1 MGDIKAIETYYK
13 GYRFRSRLE
22 ARWAVFFDALGV
34 RYEYEPEG
42 YYTQYGGYLPDF
54 YLPGSSCFVEIK
66 GVGAFNISLDGENA
80 LMTAGRE
87 SPNRFA
93 AFMHDVYKD
102 HPVLICFGDPWDAFL
117 TKQHGGNGEH
127 FLFYEGKCLPK
138 IFGTNYIKCENGLD
152 CEKCKDGNG
161 LAATSSVIHISD
173 DTIFYLEENPDV
185 LPAKSQIFPVP
196 DNINQIQT
204 LSELLPK
211 ESFVDPNKFLR
222 AIKESRQARFEH
234 GEMPIF

>member
-1 MGDIKAIETYYK
+1 MADIKAIETYYK

-54 YLPGSSCFVEIK
+54 FLPGSSCFVEIK
-66 GVGAFNISLDGENA
+66 GVGAFDISLDGKNA
-80 LMTAGRE
+80 TMSAGRE
-87 SPNRFA
+87 SPHRFA
-93 AFMHDVYKD
+93 AFMHDVYKE

-117 TKQHGGNGEH
+117 EKEHGGNGNH
-127 FLFYEGKCLPK
+127 YLFYEAECLPK
-138 IFGTNYIKCENGLD
+138 QFGTAFFKCENGNCD
-152 CEKCKDGNG
+152 NCKNGRG
-161 LAATSSVIHISD
+161 LAAITSVIHITD
-173 DTIFYLEENPDV
+173 DTIYYLERNDPDV
-185 LPAKSQIFPVP
+185 LPVKLQIFPVP
-196 DNINQIQT
+196 VKQIKT

-211 ESFVDPNKFLR
+211 ESFIDPNKFLR

-234 GEMPIF
+234 GEKPNL